1 VVPRVIALYGFFASL
16 LAPLVA
22 LVVWVHPRLRGHARE
37 RLGGPAL
44 EIEPGSIWVHAAS
57 LGEGRAAEALIAALR
72 PHAGGAPILR
82 TCTSDHARGQAV
94 GADQTCFLPV
104 DVPFVV
110 GAWLD
115 RVRPRCLVLIEAEL
129 WPALLAA
136 CRRRGIPVVVVGA
149 RVGPGMRRLQAIPGL
164 FGALTRGVTWLPA
177 DAAAAALLGG
187 TPLGELKREAAA
199 PAPVLTWARPAIVAG
214 CTWEGEEIA
223 LLDAMLALEPQPL
236 LILAPR
242 DPQRFSAVAALLD
255 ERKERWARR
264 SALSGVVPPE
274 VDVVLMDTLGELPG
288 LYGAAVAAFIGGTYA
303 ARVGGHSPAEAQAA
317 GCPIVHGP
325 FTEGHA
331 AAWAAV
337 EGFPALSPDDLPM
350 AFVDAFAARPS
361 AAPVPPS
368 GAAARAVAALHPL
381 LSGPIPPE
389 RPLRPWLYPLVPI
402 WMIGVRL
409 RPRAARRAP
418 IPVVSVGALTAGGTG
433 KTPVARWLA
442 HELAALDPVVV
453 SRGYGRRKGGEVRL
467 SGEAA
472 DLGDELVMLARGG
485 LRVASAPDRLA
496 GVRAAAERGA
506 RLAVLDDALQYGAI
520 ARDLEVVVIDARWP
534 HGGGPIPVGTG
545 RVPRA
550 WLRKADVVWVNHGPL
565 PPSLAGFVRPG
576 AVVVQARYRPVGW
589 LHLGKRVPLD
599 ALPRLPAAAFAGIA
613 RPEGFFQA
621 VRGLGVTLDRT
632 WSFPDHHPY
641 AWADLQNIEAW
652 MDDHVVL
659 TTEKDAA
666 RLPPTSGV
674 YALLVELELV
684 SGRDALLACLAPLA
698 ARAPGAAPAS
708 A

>member
-1 VVPRVIALYGFFASL
+1 MIVLYGLLTTL
-16 LAPLVA
+16 LAPLIA
-22 LVVWVHPRLRGHARE
+22 LAVLVHPRLRGHARE
-37 RLGGPAL
+37 RLGWPSL
-44 EIEPGSIWVHAAS
+44 EIEPGAVWIHAAS
-57 LGEGRAAEALIAALR
+57 LGEGRAAAALVAALR

-82 TCTSDHARGQAV
+82 TCTSDHARDQRV

-104 DVPFVV
+104 DVPLVV

-115 RVRPRCLVLIEAEL
+115 RVRPRCLLLIEAEL
-129 WPALLAA
+129 WPALLAG

-187 TPLGELKREAAA
+187 TPLGELKREAPA
-199 PAPVLTWARPAIVAG
+199 PAPVLTWTRPTIVAG
-214 CTWEGEEIA
+214 CTWEGEELA

-236 LILAPR
+236 LVLAPR
-242 DPQRFSAVAALLD
+242 DPQRFPAVAALLD
-255 ERKERWARR
+255 ARSERWARR
-264 SALSGVVPPE
+264 SALGGAVPPDI
-274 VDVVLMDTLGELPG
+274 DVVLLDTLGELPG
-288 LYGAAVAAFIGGTYA
+288 LYAGATAAFVGGTYE
-303 ARVGGHSPAEAQAA
+303 ARTGGHSPAEAQAA

-331 AAWAAV
+331 AAWADV
-337 EGFPALSPDDLPM
+337 ESFPALSPDDLPM
-350 AFVDAFAARPS
+350 AFVDAFAARPNVTPLPTRGV
-361 AAPVPPS
+361 AE
-368 GAAARAVAALHPL
+368 RAVAVLAPL
-381 LSGPIPPE
+381 LAGPIPPE
-389 RPLRPWLYPLVPI
+389 RPLRPWLYPLVPV
-402 WMIGVRL
+402 WMLGVAL
-409 RPRAARRAP
+409 RPGGARKAP
-418 IPVVSVGALTAGGTG
+418 VPVVSVGALTAGGTG

-442 HELAALDPVVV
+442 QHLADLDPVVV
-453 SRGYGRRKGGEVRL
+453 SRGYGRRKGDDVRL
-467 SGEAA
+467 HGEAV

-496 GVRAAAERGA
+496 GVRAAVEHGA
-506 RLAVLDDALQYGAI
+506 RLAILDDALQYRAI
-520 ARDLEVVVIDARWP
+520 ARDLEVVVVDARWP
-534 HGGGPIPVGTG
+534 HGGGPIPVGTA
-545 RVPRA
+545 RVPRS
-550 WLRKADVVWVNHGPL
+550 WLAKADVVWVNHGPL
-565 PPSLAGFVRPG
+565 PPSLARHVRPG

-589 LHLGKRVPLD
+589 LHLGNRVPLD
-599 ALPRLPAAAFAGIA
+599 ALPHLPAAAFAGVA

-621 VRGLGVTLDRT
+621 VRGLGVALDRT

-674 YALLVELELV
+674 YALLVDVEIVE
-684 SGRDALLACLAPLA
+684 GRDALVARLAQLAERVRP
-698 ARAPGAAPAS
+698 AAPAS